1 MPSEIERKFLVA
13 DDSWRDGTPGVG
25 IAQGYL
31 SQDPDRTVRVRIAG
45 ECAWL
50 TIKGRTE
57 GITRAEFEYGIPLED
72 ARVLLGLCLPSV
84 IDKTRHEISH
94 AGHLWEIDVFHGDN
108 DGLVIAEV
116 ELADESVSPE
126 LPPWVGAEVSADA
139 RYFNACLAT
148 APFKKWFQCEVER

>member
-13 DDSWRDGTPGVG
+13 DESWRNGTPGVR
-25 IAQGYL
+25 ISQGYL

-45 ECAWL
+45 EKAWL

-57 GITRAEFEYGIPLED
+57 GITRAEFEYAIPLED

-126 LPPWVGAEVSADA
+126 LPPWAGAEVSADA
-139 RYFNACLAT
+139 RYFNSCLAVLPY
-148 APFKKWFQCEVER
+148 ANW